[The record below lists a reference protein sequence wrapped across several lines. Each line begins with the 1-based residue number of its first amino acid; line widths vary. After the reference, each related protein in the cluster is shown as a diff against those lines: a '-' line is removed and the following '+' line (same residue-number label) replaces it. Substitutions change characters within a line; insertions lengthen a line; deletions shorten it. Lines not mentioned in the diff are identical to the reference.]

1 MWFVFA
7 ENYDLCSGQLSIKLE
22 SCRSFIVYS
31 HLDKLILYTVLHLT
45 AGSDY
50 TPVSTHLVFV
60 SGSGVGAETC
70 TFTQVM
76 SDSILESAEETFSI
90 QASSSKGQSQ
100 LVNIPADQQVTLVT
114 IVDTNSKCE

>member
-1 MWFVFA
+1 MNLVGMHTFT
-7 ENYDLCSGQLSIKLE
+7 
-22 SCRSFIVYS
+22 CRQSDKHYISF
-31 HLDKLILYTVLHLT
+31 HFT

-50 TPVSTHLVFV
+50 TPVSTNLVFV
-60 SGSGVGAETC
+60 PGSGVGAEAC

-90 QASSSKGQSQ
+90 QAHPSKGQSQ
-100 LVNIPADQQVTLVT
+100 LVNIPADQQVTLAT

>member
-1 MWFVFA
+1 MVLYLL
-7 ENYDLCSGQLSIKLE
+7 NYALCSGQLSIAADHLL
-22 SCRSFIVYS
+22 FIYTQF
-31 HLDKLILYTVLHLT
+31 YTVLHLT

-50 TPVSTHLVFV
+50 IPVSTNLVFV
-60 SGSGVGAETC
+60 SGSGVGAEAC

-90 QASSSKGQSQ
+90 QASPSKGQSQ
-100 LVNIPADQQVTLVT
+100 LVNMPADQQVTLVT